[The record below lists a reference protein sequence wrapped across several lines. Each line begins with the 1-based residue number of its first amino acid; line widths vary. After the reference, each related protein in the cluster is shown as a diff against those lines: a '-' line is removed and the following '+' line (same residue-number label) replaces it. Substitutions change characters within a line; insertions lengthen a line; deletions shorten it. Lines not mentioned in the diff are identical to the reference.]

1 MFIID
6 QLFALLLLFSKLFIG
21 GMEAISDWE
30 VFNTTWNG
38 NFIMDADIFSNLENQ
53 FSVNSLIA
61 ALSNVDI
68 AISRNPNRKIRS
80 LSLQSG
86 IVAYR
91 NTKRSKL
98 FHQCVSQ
105 VLKTG
110 KLFGDWVEGIT
121 RQKFFVTRIIE

>member
-1 MFIID
+1 
-6 QLFALLLLFSKLFIG
+6 
-21 GMEAISDWE
+21 MEAISDWE

-38 NFIMDADIFSNLENQ
+38 NFIMDADIFANLESQ

-68 AISRNPNRKIRS
+68 AISRNPNRKRRS

-98 FHQCVSQ
+98 FHQCVF
-105 VLKTG
+105 LKY
-110 KLFGDWVEGIT
+110 
-121 RQKFFVTRIIE
+121 